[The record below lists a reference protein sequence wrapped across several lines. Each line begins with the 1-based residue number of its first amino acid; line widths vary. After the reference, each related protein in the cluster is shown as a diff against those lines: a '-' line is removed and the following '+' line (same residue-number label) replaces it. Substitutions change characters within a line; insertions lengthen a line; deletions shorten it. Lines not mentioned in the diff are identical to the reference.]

1 MASASSNSMASNS
14 TGCPCQARCCRG
26 AGRRARAA
34 RSLPPRAAQGRGAH
48 GRAGPLLPARRP
60 VVRTR
65 QKSPRA
71 RAKPAASCAA
81 TAPSRPAESTPCAMG
96 ARACAARPPPPP
108 PSPRPGPARQPRPLP
123 QQVRLVE
130 GTHAHRPLDGGPAA
144 ADGKPAIRLARDRH
158 HAQIKLRRVGAVHL
172 QLTLAG
178 APAQLE
184 GGEVEIGIAHGPLD
198 LDRLAAGDENLRAMR
213 GEAMAGAGPP
223 RQERHDFRLRSLLI
237 PVIDAGHSLA
247 LLCLLELR

>member
-1 MASASSNSMASNS
+1 
-14 TGCPCQARCCRG
+14 
-26 AGRRARAA
+26 
-34 RSLPPRAAQGRGAH
+34 
-48 GRAGPLLPARRP
+48 
-60 VVRTR
+60 
-65 QKSPRA
+65 
-71 RAKPAASCAA
+71 
-81 TAPSRPAESTPCAMG
+81 MG
-96 ARACAARPPPPP
+96 ARACAGKHRLRHRLRRGLVQLASR
-108 PSPRPGPARQPRPLP
+108 GPCP